1 VSEERRCL
9 IIDRHPT
16 IRLGVKGLLASRYE
30 VEEASDSRDALELL
44 TALGDFDVA
53 IVEMRPTA
61 NGGNGLSGV
70 AAIRAL
76 LDARPGLGIVAHA
89 PRPERHAAAQAM
101 NAGATA
107 YVAKSS
113 PAQALAEAVDAAAS
127 AETFVDPAARSSADP
142 TAALTR
148 RQREILQLFADG
160 HSTADVARRLGLSG
174 ETVRTHTKAV
184 LARLE
189 ARDRA
194 HAVAI
199 GLRNSLID

>member
-9 IIDRHPT
+9 IIDGHPT
-16 IRLGVKGLLASRYE
+16 IRLGVKGLLESRYE
-30 VEEASDSRDALELL
+30 VEEATDGRDALELL

-53 IVEMRPTA
+53 IVEMRPAA
-61 NGGNGLSGV
+61 NGAGDLSGT
-70 AAIRAL
+70 AAIKAL
-76 LDARPGLGIVAHA
+76 LDASPGLGIVAHA

-101 NAGATA
+101 SAGATA

-113 PAQALAEAVDAAAS
+113 PSQALAEAVEAAAS
-127 AETFVDPAARSSADP
+127 AERFVDPAARKGVANL
-142 TAALTR
+142 ALTR

-160 HSTADVARRLGLSG
+160 HSTADVAHRLGLSG

-199 GLRNSLID
+199 ALRNSLID

>member
-9 IIDRHPT
+9 IIDGHPT
-16 IRLGVKGLLASRYE
+16 IRLGVKGLLESRYE
-30 VEEASDSRDALELL
+30 VEEATDGRDALELL

-53 IVEMRPTA
+53 IVEMRPAA
-61 NGGNGLSGV
+61 NGVGDLSGT
-70 AAIRAL
+70 AAIKAL

-101 NAGATA
+101 SAGASA

-113 PAQALAEAVDAAAS
+113 PAHALAEAVEAAAS
-127 AETFVDPAARSSADP
+127 AERFVDPAARAAVP
-142 TAALTR
+142 TVALTR

-199 GLRNSLID
+199 GLRNGMID

>member
-9 IIDRHPT
+9 IIDGHPT
-16 IRLGVKGLLASRYE
+16 IRLGVKGLLESRYE
-30 VEEASDSRDALELL
+30 VEEATDGRDALELL

-53 IVEMRPTA
+53 IVEMRPAA
-61 NGGNGLSGV
+61 NGGGALSGT
-70 AAIRAL
+70 AAIKAL

-101 NAGATA
+101 SAGATA

-113 PAQALAEAVDAAAS
+113 PAQALAEAVEAAAS
-127 AETFVDPAARSSADP
+127 AERFVDPAASAVVS
-142 TAALTR
+142 AVALTR

-199 GLRNSLID
+199 GLRNGMID

>member
-9 IIDRHPT
+9 IIDGHPT
-16 IRLGVKGLLASRYE
+16 IRLGVKGLLESRYE
-30 VEEASDSRDALELL
+30 VEEATNGRDALELL

-53 IVEMRPTA
+53 IVEMRPAA
-61 NGGNGLSGV
+61 NGSGDLSGT
-70 AAIRAL
+70 AAIKAL

-101 NAGATA
+101 SAGATA

-113 PAQALAEAVDAAAS
+113 PAKALAEAVEAAAS
-127 AETFVDPAARSSADP
+127 AERFVDPAARAGVPSV
-142 TAALTR
+142 ALTR
-148 RQREILQLFADG
+148 RQREILQQFADG
-160 HSTADVARRLGLSG
+160 HSTADVARRLGLSS

-199 GLRNSLID
+199 ALRNSLID

>member
-1 VSEERRCL
+1 VTEERRCL
-9 IIDRHPT
+9 IIDEHPT
-16 IRLGVKGLLASRYE
+16 FRLGVRGLLESRYE
-30 VEEASDSRDALELL
+30 VEEAEDGRAAL
-44 TALGDFDVA
+44 ALATVEDFDVA
-53 IVEMRPTA
+53 IVEMKPGA
-61 NGGNGLSGV
+61 NGGALSGM
-70 AAIRAL
+70 AAIKAL

-89 PRPERHAAAQAM
+89 QRPERHAAAQAM
-101 NAGATA
+101 SAGANA

-113 PAQALAEAVDAAAS
+113 PAGALAEAVEAAAS
-127 AETFVDPAARSSADP
+127 AERFVDPAARAGGNEVS
-142 TAALTR
+142 LTR

-184 LARLE
+184 LARLD
-189 ARDRA
+189 AHDRA

>member
-1 VSEERRCL
+1 MSEERRCL
-9 IIDRHPT
+9 IIDGHPT
-16 IRLGVKGLLASRYE
+16 IRLGVRRLLSCRYE
-30 VEEASDSRDALELL
+30 VEEAADGRDALELL
-44 TALGDFDVA
+44 TALGTFDVA
-53 IVEMRPTA
+53 IVEMSPGA
-61 NGGNGLSGV
+61 NGTGDLSGV
-70 AAIRAL
+70 GAIKAL
-76 LDARPGLGIVAHA
+76 LDASPGLGIVAHA
-89 PRPERHAAAQAM
+89 SRPERHAAAQAM
-101 NAGATA
+101 SAGATA

-113 PAQALAEAVDAAAS
+113 PAQALAEAVEAAAS
-127 AETFVDPAARSSADP
+127 AEPFVDPAARVAVASV
-142 TAALTR
+142 ALTR

-199 GLRNSLID
+199 GLRNGLID

>member
-9 IIDRHPT
+9 IIDGHPT
-16 IRLGVKGLLASRYE
+16 IRLGVKGLLESRYE
-30 VEEASDSRDALELL
+30 VEEATDGRDALELL

-53 IVEMRPTA
+53 IVEMRPT
-61 NGGNGLSGV
+61 GNGSGELSGT
-70 AAIRAL
+70 AAIKAL

-101 NAGATA
+101 SAGATA

-113 PAQALAEAVDAAAS
+113 PAQALAEAVEAAAS
-127 AETFVDPAARSSADP
+127 AERFVDPAARAGVSGV
-142 TAALTR
+142 ALTR

-199 GLRNSLID
+199 ALRNSLID

>member
-9 IIDRHPT
+9 IIDGHPT
-16 IRLGVKGLLASRYE
+16 IRLGVKGLLESRYE
-30 VEEASDSRDALELL
+30 VEEATDGRDALELL

-53 IVEMRPTA
+53 IVEMRPAA
-61 NGGNGLSGV
+61 NGAGDLSGT
-70 AAIRAL
+70 AAIKAL

-101 NAGATA
+101 SAGATA

-113 PAQALAEAVDAAAS
+113 PSKALAEAVEAAAS
-127 AETFVDPAARSSADP
+127 AERFVDPAARAGLP
-142 TAALTR
+142 TVALTR

-199 GLRNSLID
+199 GLRNGMID

>member
-1 VSEERRCL
+1 MSEERRCL
-9 IIDRHPT
+9 IIDGHPT
-16 IRLGVKGLLASRYE
+16 IRLGVKGLLESRYE
-30 VEEASDSRDALELL
+30 VEEATDGRDALELL

-53 IVEMRPTA
+53 IVEMRPAA
-61 NGGNGLSGV
+61 NGAGDLSGT
-70 AAIRAL
+70 AAIKAL
-76 LDARPGLGIVAHA
+76 LDASPGLGIVAHA

-101 NAGATA
+101 SAGATA

-113 PAQALAEAVDAAAS
+113 PSQALAEAVEAAAS
-127 AETFVDPAARSSADP
+127 AERFVDPAARKGVANL
-142 TAALTR
+142 ALTR

-160 HSTADVARRLGLSG
+160 HSTADVAHRLGLSG

-199 GLRNSLID
+199 ALRNSLID